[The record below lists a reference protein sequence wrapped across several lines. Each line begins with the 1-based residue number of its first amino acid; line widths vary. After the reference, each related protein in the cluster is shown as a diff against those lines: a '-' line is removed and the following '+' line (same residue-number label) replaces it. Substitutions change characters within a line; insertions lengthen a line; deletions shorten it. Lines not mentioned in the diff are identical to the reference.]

1 VTTIGA
7 EPPVVVLDGAVDQPV
22 TDLSSYRAIG
32 GYTQLERA
40 RSLAPQE
47 VTELLIQANLRGR
60 GGAFFPTG
68 RKASFIPTPDKI
80 AKPIYLTVN
89 ADESEPGTFKD
100 REIMRRVPHR
110 LIEGCLIAAHAIQSK
125 HIFIYI
131 RGEYAQEYQVLSAA
145 LAQARSAGLLG
156 DAELTIHR
164 GAGAYICGEE
174 TALLE
179 SLEGKRGQPR
189 SKPPFP
195 AISGLY
201 ASPTLINNVETI
213 ATVPKVLE
221 LGPDEFSR
229 IGAPPDSTG
238 TRVFCL
244 SGNVVRPG
252 AYEAPHGITV
262 RHLIY
267 DIGGGIPDG
276 RELKAVMVGGS
287 SFPVMTPGDIDT
299 TLDASALGQK
309 GLFIGSGV
317 VTAIDDRTC
326 IVQFALRVAQFYMH
340 ESCGKCTPCR
350 VGTRWLVQILK
361 AVESGTATRADLDVL
376 LDVCDRIIGKCLC
389 VLGDSAAM
397 PVASCVT
404 KFRDEFNRHLAH
416 GGCPFGEDSSLAHLF
431 APVDQHAHTPV
442 PEVISTGV
450 GATEPAESG
459 GTGSA
464 GAGAGK

>member
-1 VTTIGA
+1 MATTRIGA
-7 EPPVVVLDGAVDQPV
+7 EPPVLVLDGAVEEPLR
-22 TDLSSYRAIG
+22 DLDSYRAVG
-32 GYTQLERA
+32 GYAQLERA
-40 RSLAPQE
+40 RAISPHQ
-47 VTELLIQANLRGR
+47 VTDELIQSNLRGR

-68 RKASFIPTPDKI
+68 RKASFIPTPDKV

-100 REIMRRVPHR
+100 REIMLRVPHR
-110 LIEGCLIAAHAIQSK
+110 LIEGCLIAAYAIQSK

-131 RGEYAQEYQVLSAA
+131 RGEYSDEYDVLAAA
-145 LAQARSAGLLG
+145 LEEARRARLLG
-156 DAELTIHR
+156 DVELTIHR

-213 ATVPKVLE
+213 ANVPKVLE
-221 LGPDEFSR
+221 LGPDEYAK
-229 IGAPPDSTG
+229 IGSPPDSTG

-244 SGNVVRPG
+244 SGNVNLPG

-262 RHLIY
+262 RHLIE
-267 DIGGGIPDG
+267 DLGGGIADG

-287 SFPVMTPGDIDT
+287 SFPVMTPNDLDT
-299 TLDASALGQK
+299 KLDANSLGEK

-317 VTAIDDRTC
+317 ITAIDDRTC

-350 VGTRWLVQILK
+350 VGTRWLVQILR
-361 AVESGTATRADLDVL
+361 AVEDGTATENDLELL

-389 VLGDSAAM
+389 VLGDTAAM

-404 KFRDEFNRHLAH
+404 KFRDEFRAHLQH
-416 GGCPFGEDSSLAHLF
+416 GGCPFGADSSLAHLF
-431 APVDQHAHTPV
+431 APVDQHAHTAV
-442 PEVISTGV
+442 
-450 GATEPAESG
+450 PAEV
-459 GTGSA
+459 TP
-464 GAGAGK
+464 

>member
-1 VTTIGA
+1 MYRASCRSSAMAETTIGA
-7 EPPVVVLDGAVDQPV
+7 EPPVVVLDGAIEQPL
-22 TDLSSYRAIG
+22 TELAAYRAAG
-32 GYTQLERA
+32 GYTQLENARA
-40 RSLAPQE
+40 LTPHA
-47 VTELLIQANLRGR
+47 VTEQLIQSNLRGR

-68 RKASFIPTPDKI
+68 RKASFIPTPDKV

-89 ADESEPGTFKD
+89 ADQSEPRTFKD
-100 REIMRRVPHR
+100 REIMLRVRHR
-110 LIEGCLIAAHAIQSK
+110 LLEGCLIAAYAIQSQ
-125 HIFIYI
+125 HVFIYI
-131 RGEYAQEYQVLSAA
+131 RGEYTAEYDVLSAA
-145 LAQARSAGLLG
+145 LAEARSAGLLG
-156 DAELTIHR
+156 DVRLVIHR

-201 ASPTLINNVETI
+201 ASPTLINNVETM
-213 ATVPKVLE
+213 TNVPKVLE
-221 LGPDEFSR
+221 LGPEEYAQ

-244 SGNVVRPG
+244 SGNVVNPG
-252 AYEAPHGITV
+252 AYEAPHGITT
-262 RHLIY
+262 RHLVE
-267 DIGGGIPDG
+267 DLGGGIADG
-276 RELKAVMVGGS
+276 RQLKAVMIGGS
-287 SFPVMTPGDIDT
+287 SFPVMTPDELDT
-299 TLDASALGQK
+299 KLDANSLGQV

-317 VTAIDDRTC
+317 VCALDDRTC

-350 VGTRWLVQILK
+350 VGTRWLVQILRSI
-361 AVESGTATRADLDVL
+361 EDGTATENDLEVM

-404 KFRDEFNRHLAH
+404 KFRAEFREHLRT
-416 GGCPFGEDSSLAHLF
+416 GGCPFGGDSSLSNLF

-442 PEVISTGV
+442 PEVISTER
-450 GATEPAESG
+450 T
-459 GTGSA
+459 
-464 GAGAGK
+464 

>member
-1 VTTIGA
+1 MPETLVLAGA
-7 EPPVVVLDGAVDQPV
+7 EEHPLR
-22 TDLSSYRAIG
+22 DLTSYRAVG
-32 GYTQLERA
+32 GYAQLEKARA
-40 RSLAPQE
+40 MPPGE
-47 VTELLIQANLRGR
+47 VIALLIESNLRGR

-80 AKPIYLTVN
+80 AKPVYITVN

-100 REIMRRVPHR
+100 REIMLRVPHR
-110 LIEGCLIAAHAIQSK
+110 LIEGCLIAAHAIQSESV
-125 HIFIYI
+125 FIYI
-131 RGEYAQEYQVLSAA
+131 RGEYSTEYDVLQSAVDEA
-145 LAQARSAGLLG
+145 KAAGLMG
-156 DAELTIHR
+156 DVTIIVHR

-195 AISGLY
+195 AIEGVY

-213 ATVPKVLE
+213 TTIPVVLE
-221 LGPDEFSR
+221 VGPAEFAQ
-229 IGAPPDSTG
+229 IGVPPDSTG

-244 SGNVVRPG
+244 SGNVERPG
-252 AYEAPHGITV
+252 AYERPHGITV
-262 RHLIY
+262 RELIY
-267 DIGGGIPDG
+267 NIGGGITGG
-276 RELKAVMVGGS
+276 RQLKAVMVGGS
-287 SFPVMTPGDIDT
+287 SFPVMTPDEIDT
-299 TLDASALGQK
+299 RLDATSLGQK

-317 VTAIDDRTC
+317 VTAIDDRAC

-350 VGTRWLVQILK
+350 VGTRWLVQLLR
-361 AVESGTATRADLDVL
+361 AVENGTSSEHDLEVL

-404 KFRDEFNRHLAH
+404 KFRDEFHAHLEH
-416 GGCPFGEDSSLAHLF
+416 GGCPFGADSSLDRLF
-431 APVDQHAHTPV
+431 APVDQHHLDPV
-442 PEVISTGV
+442 ALEAGV
-450 GATEPAESG
+450 
-459 GTGSA
+459 
-464 GAGAGK
+464 

>member
-1 VTTIGA
+1 VAADASPALVLGGA
-7 EPPVVVLDGAVDQPV
+7 EEQPLR
-22 TDLSSYRAIG
+22 DLASYRAVG
-32 GYTQLERA
+32 GYAQLERA
-40 RSLAPQE
+40 RAMTPQQVIE
-47 VTELLIQANLRGR
+47 ELIASNLRGR

-80 AKPIYLTVN
+80 AKPVYITVN

-100 REIMRRVPHR
+100 REIMLRVPHR
-110 LIEGCLIAAHAIQSK
+110 LVEGCLIAAHAIQSRSV
-125 HIFIYI
+125 FIYI
-131 RGEYAQEYQVLSAA
+131 RGEYSTEYDVLQAAVDEAQ
-145 LAQARSAGLLG
+145 SAGLLG
-156 DAELTIHR
+156 DVSIVVHR

-195 AISGLY
+195 AIEGVY

-213 ATVPKVLE
+213 TTIPVVLQV
-221 LGPDEFSR
+221 GPAEFAQ
-229 IGAPPDSTG
+229 IGVPPDSTG

-252 AYEAPHGITV
+252 AYERPHGITV
-262 RHLIY
+262 RELIY
-267 DIGGGIPDG
+267 DIGGGIADG
-276 RELKAVMVGGS
+276 RQLKAVMVGGS
-287 SFPVMTPGDIDT
+287 SFPVMTPDEIDT
-299 TLDASALGQK
+299 KLDATSLGQR

-317 VTAIDDRTC
+317 VTAIDDRAC

-350 VGTRWLVQILK
+350 VGTRWLVQLLR
-361 AVESGTATRADLDVL
+361 AVENGSASEHDLELL

-404 KFRDEFNRHLAH
+404 KYRDEFHEHLAH
-416 GGCPFGEDSSLAHLF
+416 GGCPFGADSSLDRLF
-431 APVDQHAHTPV
+431 APVDQHHLAPVAH
-442 PEVISTGV
+442 EAGV
-450 GATEPAESG
+450 
-459 GTGSA
+459 
-464 GAGAGK
+464 

>member
-1 VTTIGA
+1 MPARAAA
-7 EPPVVVLDGAVDQPV
+7 EEPVIVLAGAVEEPLR
-22 TDLSSYRAIG
+22 DLASYRAVG
-32 GYTQLERA
+32 GYAQLERA
-40 RSLAPQE
+40 RAMTPHA
-47 VTELLIQANLRGR
+47 VTEQLIQSNLRGR

-68 RKASFIPTPDKI
+68 RKASFIPTPDKV

-100 REIMRRVPHR
+100 REIMLRVPHR
-110 LIEGCLIAAHAIQSK
+110 LLEGCLIAAYAIQSK
-125 HIFIYI
+125 DVFIYI
-131 RGEYAQEYQVLSAA
+131 RGEYTTEYDVLSAA
-145 LAQARSAGLLG
+145 LAEIGAAGLLG
-156 DAELTIHR
+156 DVRLVIHR

-213 ATVPKVLE
+213 TNVPKVLE
-221 LGPDEFSR
+221 LGPDEYAQ

-244 SGNVVRPG
+244 SGNVVNPG
-252 AYEAPHGITV
+252 AYEAPHGITT
-262 RHLIY
+262 RHLIE
-267 DIGGGIPDG
+267 DIGGGIANG
-276 RELKAVMVGGS
+276 RQLKAVMIGGS
-287 SFPVMTPGDIDT
+287 SFPVMTPNELDT
-299 TLDASALGQK
+299 KLDANSLGQV

-326 IVQFALRVAQFYMH
+326 IVQFALRVAQFYMN

-350 VGTRWLVQILK
+350 VGTRWLVQILRSI
-361 AVESGTATRADLDVL
+361 EDGTATENDLEVL

-404 KFRDEFNRHLAH
+404 KFRDEFREHLEH
-416 GGCPFGEDSSLAHLF
+416 GGCPFGADSSLAGLF
-431 APVDQHAHTPV
+431 APVDQHHHPPV
-442 PEVISTGV
+442 AAEVPV
-450 GATEPAESG
+450 
-459 GTGSA
+459 
-464 GAGAGK
+464 

>member
-1 VTTIGA
+1 VPARAAAEEPTI
-7 EPPVVVLDGAVDQPV
+7 VLAGAVEEPLR
-22 TDLSSYRAIG
+22 DLASYRAVG
-32 GYTQLERA
+32 GYAQLERA
-40 RSLAPQE
+40 RTMTPQA
-47 VTELLIQANLRGR
+47 VTEQLIQSNLRGR

-68 RKASFIPTPDKI
+68 RKASFIPTPEKV

-100 REIMRRVPHR
+100 REIMLRVPHR
-110 LIEGCLIAAHAIQSK
+110 LLEGCLIAAHAIQSK
-125 HIFIYI
+125 DVFIYI
-131 RGEYAQEYQVLSAA
+131 RGEYATEYDVLSAA
-145 LAQARSAGLLG
+145 LAEARSAGLLG
-156 DAELTIHR
+156 DVRLVIHR

-213 ATVPKVLE
+213 TNVPKVLE
-221 LGPDEFSR
+221 LGPEEYAQ

-244 SGNVVRPG
+244 SGNVVNPG
-252 AYEAPHGITV
+252 AYEAPHGITT
-262 RHLIY
+262 RHLIE
-267 DIGGGIPDG
+267 DIGGGIANG
-276 RELKAVMVGGS
+276 RQLKAVMIGGS
-287 SFPVMTPGDIDT
+287 SFPVMTPNELDT
-299 TLDASALGQK
+299 KLDANSLGQV

-350 VGTRWLVQILK
+350 VGTRWLVQILRSI
-361 AVESGTATRADLDVL
+361 EDGTATENDLEVM

-404 KFRDEFNRHLAH
+404 KFRDEFREHLDH
-416 GGCPFGEDSSLAHLF
+416 GGCPFGGDSSLAGLF
-431 APVDQHAHTPV
+431 APVDQHHHSPV
-442 PEVISTGV
+442 AAEVHV
-450 GATEPAESG
+450 
-459 GTGSA
+459 
-464 GAGAGK
+464 